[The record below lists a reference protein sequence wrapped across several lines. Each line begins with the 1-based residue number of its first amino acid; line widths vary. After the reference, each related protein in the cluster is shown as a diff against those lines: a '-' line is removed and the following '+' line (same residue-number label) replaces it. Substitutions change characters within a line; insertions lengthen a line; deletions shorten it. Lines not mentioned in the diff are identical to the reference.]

1 MGKSRALLNRGVDLV
16 AAKKPI
22 AIAPAASGF
31 ATLKSC
37 LILVN
42 LLAFILMLSDIA
54 FADQLVVNGDFD
66 KDLSGWSLK
75 NSSNQLKAGWSKDG
89 HEEPGSLSFALT
101 AKKEKGQGH
110 FGQRISSQIKSGSSG
125 RIDFSWKKNWTAIA
139 PKKHRIYI
147 DLTKPDKTKIRVWIN
162 KVASNK
168 NAWKTQSVDLSE
180 FLDQD
185 GRYTLNLGADLENGN
200 SKSAETYAWFDD
212 VKIHITSGI
221 DSKPKTSILNPVGI
235 DKIMGNTLAINGT
248 AIDDAGITDV
258 EVAIIR
264 TDNGAWWNGASWIDE
279 EVWNKA
285 KIVSG
290 SKSPQAA
297 WSYSWPLP
305 TCNGTG
311 FVIMARS
318 IDLTGNKETVP
329 AQNFTTVDNVGPT
342 GNIFIEDMASY
353 TNKREVRIDIDVQD
367 AVKMRFS
374 PDNGKTWTEWED
386 FTTSKTLTLPK
397 DDGTKIA
404 SAQFKDESGNIY
416 RVSDSIIL
424 DTKSPVTRH
433 LFPKNNANNV
443 PLDTNIAIIFYEEM
457 DPLSFTSDENAEAS
471 TIYIKQGSNW
481 VATDVSYESKSKTV
495 RLNPKEKFDP
505 GTTYTVYLTTGIK
518 DIAGNPLAANFSWN
532 FTTTGTYDSSFEKTI
547 GVDSGGKLEDDS
559 GQVSLEI
566 PEAVLAEDAVIKIEE
581 LRGSNIPPIS
591 GAKSLSPV
599 YRINPIGL
607 SLSKPATLKIKYR
620 PSEVT
625 DPTNVRLVYY
635 DEQSK
640 KWAPVGNSRI
650 DLVNHQLIGPI
661 AFFSTF
667 TVIEQGDPAPPSTSI
682 LTPTGALKLS
692 GKKQLIYGIATDN
705 DGVLKVEI
713 TIKRQSDDAFWNGT
727 AWQSAENWLDC
738 KVVSGKAGL
747 EAAWYYNWQPP
758 NGEAGDYQISVRAI
772 DSNGSVETTPEVVRI
787 KLAGK

>member
-22 AIAPAASGF
+22 AMAPAAADF
-31 ATLKSC
+31 TMLKTC
-37 LILVN
+37 PVFIV
-42 LLAFILMLSDIA
+42 LLAFVLMLPGIA
-54 FADQLVVNGDFD
+54 FADQLVVNGDFE

-89 HEEPGSLSFALT
+89 REGSGGLSFVLNG
-101 AKKEKGQGH
+101 KKEKGRGH
-110 FGQRISSQIKSGSSG
+110 FSQRISFPIESGSSG
-125 RIDFSWKKNWTAIA
+125 RIDFSWKKNWTGIA
-139 PKKHRIYI
+139 PKKHIVYI
-147 DLTKPDKTKIRVWIN
+147 DLIRPDETKVRTWTD

-168 NAWKTQSVDLSE
+168 NSWEIGSVDLSGL
-180 FLDQD
+180 LDQD
-185 GRYTLNLGADLENGN
+185 GRYTLSLGVDLENGN
-200 SKSAETYAWFDD
+200 SKSAKTYAWFDD
-212 VKIHITSGI
+212 VKVHITSGI
-221 DSKPKTSILNPVGI
+221 DSRPKTSILNPVGT
-235 DKIMGNTLAINGT
+235 DRVTGSTLAINGT
-248 AIDDAGITDV
+248 AVDDAGITNV

-264 TDNGAWWNGASWIDE
+264 TDDGAWWNGASWIDE

-285 KIVSG
+285 KMVSG
-290 SKSPQAA
+290 RKSPQAA

-305 TCNGTG
+305 ACNGTG

-329 AQNFTTVDNVGPT
+329 AQSFITVDNVGPT
-342 GNIFIEDMASY
+342 GSIFIEDMASY
-353 TNKREVRIDIDVQD
+353 TNKREIRIDIDVQD

-374 PDNGKTWTEWED
+374 PDNGRTWTKWED
-386 FTTSKTLTLPK
+386 FATSKTLTLPEG
-397 DDGTKIA
+397 DGTKIA
-404 SAQFKDESGNIY
+404 SAQFKDGSGNIY

-433 LFPKNNANNV
+433 LFPKENASNV
-443 PLDTNIAIIFYEEM
+443 SPSTNIAIIFYEEM
-457 DPLSFTSDENAEAS
+457 DPLSFVNDGGPEAS
-471 TIYIKQGSNW
+471 TIYIKQGPDW
-481 VATDVSYESKSKTV
+481 VETDVSYESKSKTV
-495 RLNPKEKFDP
+495 RLNPKAKFDP

-518 DIAGNPLAANFSWN
+518 DLAGNPLAANFSWS
-532 FTTTGTYDSSFEKTI
+532 FTTAGTYDSSFEKMI
-547 GVDSGGKLEDDS
+547 SADSGGKLEGGS
-559 GQVSLEI
+559 GQVTLEI
-566 PEAVLAEDAVIKIEE
+566 PEDALAENAVIKIEE
-581 LRGSNIPPIS
+581 LRGANIPPIS

-640 KWAPVGNSRI
+640 KWGPVGSSRI
-650 DLVNHQLIGPI
+650 NLVNHQLIGPI

-667 TVIEQGDPAPPSTSI
+667 TVIEKGDPAPPSTSI
-682 LTPTGALKLS
+682 LAPTGAVKLS
-692 GKKQLIYGIATDN
+692 SKKQLLYGIATDD

-713 TIKRQSDDAFWNGT
+713 AIKRQSDDAFWNGT
-727 AWQSAENWLDC
+727 GWQDTENWLDC

-747 EAAWYYNWQPP
+747 EAAWHYNWLPP
-758 NGEAGDYQISVRAI
+758 SGEAGDYQISVRTI
-772 DSNGSVETTPEVVRI
+772 DSNGSVEATPETVRV